1 MDLNFVMTFV
11 PGVAPPA
18 IASPNPLWFLARD
31 ASLVVRANVDR
42 VVFPASDEIRDLGY
56 DPSDSH
62 YLGRLNG
69 EDCFTI
75 AAGGLVVK
83 EPWAVQGLRSLHG
96 RLEEEVFAVAG
107 RAVQIATFA
116 ATHRYCGGCG
126 SPMTRHTEERCM
138 LCPVCGLSNYP
149 RIAPAIIVLIRR
161 EDQALLAHSPR
172 FPSAFY
178 SALAGFV
185 EPGETLEETL
195 EREVREESGISVTNI
210 RYFGSQP
217 WPFPHS
223 LMVGFTADFAG
234 GEVVVD
240 GKEITDARW
249 FSADQLPEIP
259 PKLSIARKL
268 IDAWIAEVGNEGRN
282 DSRRTSTSECRSQQR

>member
-1 MDLNFVMTFV
+1 MTYGVTLSLMGAMDLNFAMTFV

-18 IASPNPLWFLARD
+18 ITSPNPLWFLASD
-31 ASLVVRANVDR
+31 ASLVVRLNVDR
-42 VVFPASDEIRDLGY
+42 VVLPASDDIRGLGL
-56 DPSDSH
+56 DPSDCL

-75 AAGGLVVK
+75 AAGSVVVT
-83 EPWAVQGLRSLHG
+83 EPWSAQGLRSLHG

-116 ATHRYCGGCG
+116 ATHRYCGRCG
-126 SPMTRHTEERCM
+126 SPMTRHAEERCM
-138 LCPVCGLSNYP
+138 VCRVCGLLNYP
-149 RIAPAIIVLIRR
+149 RIAPAIIVLVRR
-161 EDQALLAHSPR
+161 KSQALLAHSPR
-172 FPSAFY
+172 FPATFY
-178 SALAGFV
+178 STLAGFV

-195 EREVREESGISVTNI
+195 NREVREETGISVTNI

-234 GEVVVD
+234 GEIVVD
-240 GKEITDARW
+240 GREITDARW
-249 FSADQLPEIP
+249 FSANQLPDLP
-259 PKLSIARKL
+259 PQLSIARKL
-268 IDAWIAEVGNEGRN
+268 IDAWLADVT
-282 DSRRTSTSECRSQQR
+282 SRENS

>member
-1 MDLNFVMTFV
+1 MTFS

-18 IASPNPLWFLARD
+18 IASPHPLWFLAST
-31 ASLVVRANVDR
+31 AALVVDCNVDR
-42 VVFPASDEIRDLGY
+42 VVLPALSDIRGLGL

-69 EDCFTI
+69 EDCFTL
-75 AAGGLVVK
+75 AADGVVVT
-83 EPWAVQGLRSLHG
+83 EPWSVQGLRSLHG

-116 ATHRYCGGCG
+116 ATHRYCGRCA
-126 SPMTRHTEERCM
+126 SPMARHAEERCM
-138 LCPVCGLSNYP
+138 VCHDCGLTNYP
-149 RIAPAIIVLIRR
+149 RISPAIIVLVRR
-161 EDQALLAHSPR
+161 QGQALLAHSAR

-178 SALAGFV
+178 STLAGFV

-234 GEVVVD
+234 GEIVVD
-240 GKEITDARW
+240 GKEIMDARW

-259 PKLSIARKL
+259 PKLSIARQL
-268 IDAWIAEVGNEGRN
+268 IDAWVADVGPDGHN
-282 DSRRTSTSECRSQQR
+282 DSRRISTGECRSQQR